1 MNQNDNRPAGTRQ
14 AAEAKATSTR
24 PLEIAYLMED
34 GHWTDDAV
42 AALRERGAEVYPNRS
57 EINDLRDVD
66 AIVTAQRFMSN
77 RVQVMVRNIPRYV
90 RPIWE
95 HQTPADYAEAILK
108 AVHDLQ
114 ADNPVK
120 PRTGWR
126 EDGRVDID
134 AVRAGTHDVND
145 SPAVFESLC
154 DEVEELREIVRQVG
168 SMQDRIP
175 DDQNGDW
182 GIGWDDGYNAALDEV
197 RAVAKGGDL

>member
-1 MNQNDNRPAGTRQ
+1 MQTAQCFTEGC
-14 AAEAKATSTR
+14 TR
-24 PLEIAYLMED
+24 PEAGY
-34 GHWTDDAV
+34 GYCTDHGY
-42 AALRERGAEVYPNRS
+42 EAE
-57 EINDLRDVD
+57 E
-66 AIVTAQRFMSN
+66 T
-77 RVQVMVRNIPRYV
+77 
-90 RPIWE
+90 
-95 HQTPADYAEAILK
+95 TPAE
-108 AVHDLQ
+108 
-114 ADNPVK
+114 